1 MNEVSKQAT
10 AALRLTDALEIVQGA
25 PVDAPSYRVTLACG
39 FTPLHVQAFLA
50 AYLQRVLPAR
60 KVSLATGL
68 YGDLPGT
75 LAAAADTGAQAVAV
89 ALEWSD
95 LDARLGFR
103 SSGSWGPAVVPDMVS
118 TARGALDRI
127 GLALERI
134 PAAIPVALCLPT
146 LPLPPLFHTSNWQSS
161 QAELDLRQA
170 LAGFAARAARRCSLV
185 NSTRLAESSPEAGRF
200 DLNSDLAL
208 GLPYTVTHASA
219 VGEALALLLSP
230 PAPKKGLITD
240 LDDTLWYGLVG
251 EVGPDAV
258 CWDLAGHHQV
268 HGLYQKLLAALAEE
282 GVLVGVASKNDP
294 LDVQQVLKRD
304 DLLLPAEKVY
314 PWEVH
319 WNAKSGSVGRILRT
333 WNIGADSVVFVDD
346 SPMELAQVS
355 EGHPGIECLLFPR
368 DDNGAAYRVLRHL
381 RDLFGKP
388 RLSEEDSIRLQS
400 IRQSEA
406 LREAGATESVDAFL
420 EQAEAVVSVDF
431 ALSGDDPRVLELV
444 NKTNQFNLNGVRFAE
459 ADWRARLSEPGA
471 VLAAIT
477 YRDKFGPLGK
487 IAVIQGRQKGPVLEI
502 GVWVMS
508 CRAFSRRIEHQCLK
522 VLFERYQAREMVFDF
537 APTAKNGPL
546 QDFFALYL
554 GGRLSGRFRL
564 SHEQFERACPP
575 LYHQVAVLQTSS
587 NHG

>member
-1 MNEVSKQAT
+1 VNEVSKQAT

-50 AYLQRVLPAR
+50 AYLQRNLPAR

-444 NKTNQFNLNGVRFAE
+444 NKSVQPQWCSFRGGGLARPPLRTRCRIGGNHVSGQVWSVGQDCGDPRPPEGAGTGDRRLGDELPRLFPAHRAPVFESALRAVPGSRNGF
-459 ADWRARLSEPGA
+459 RLR
-471 VLAAIT
+471 T
-477 YRDKFGPLGK
+477 YREK
-487 IAVIQGRQKGPVLEI
+487 
-502 GVWVMS
+502 
-508 CRAFSRRIEHQCLK
+508 RAASGFLR
-522 VLFERYQAREMVFDF
+522 A
-537 APTAKNGPL
+537 
-546 QDFFALYL
+546 
-554 GGRLSGRFRL
+554 LSGRQAVRQVQAIARTVRKSL
-564 SHEQFERACPP
+564 PATVPP
-575 LYHQVAVLQTSS
+575 GRRIADEF
-587 NHG
+587 